1 MTIISISQD
10 VPLANYNSA
19 LFLASTLSAVFFIFL
34 VLSKKY
40 SVTKSSIYTSL
51 LFTVFYYAA
60 YSQVD
65 KFYQLSLNG
74 NYIKL
79 KYAPPSKDKLIL
91 KTEVKSV
98 TFGVPGKT
106 GRSCYI
112 ALNLLSGEKYK
123 SASIVAKV
131 EYCKNVRAELQ
142 KQLTL

>member
-10 VPLANYNSA
+10 VPLANYNLA

-74 NYIKL
+74 NYIEL

-91 KTEVKSV
+91 KTGLPPIS
-98 TFGVPGKT
+98 
-106 GRSCYI
+106 
-112 ALNLLSGEKYK
+112 
-123 SASIVAKV
+123 
-131 EYCKNVRAELQ
+131 
-142 KQLTL
+142 